1 MRARRVDRADVGKT
15 EGTAPGRFL
24 PLADNDATEFLQIS
38 VEDTGIGISPTGMAS
53 LFKPFSQIDS
63 SLAREF
69 DGTGLGL
76 AMVKLLA
83 ELHGGTVA
91 VQSTVGLGSTF
102 TVWVPVG
109 AVAMPL
115 EAEAARPTLPIL
127 ARVGLPLALVID
139 ADPTAAELIRVQ
151 LEAEGF
157 DVLNA
162 TTADMAL
169 DIIEHH
175 SLSLIT
181 LDVIL
186 PYTDGWALLRHIKTH
201 AHGTLVPI
209 FVISII
215 DNRRKGLTL
224 GASAVLRKPLTRP
237 DLQDALQRVGLLAQA
252 VVPTLDVLVA
262 DDDPTA
268 VALLTLQLQHLN
280 MHVLQASSGRQAI
293 DLTRSRMPGLLVLDL
308 MMPIVSGF
316 DVVATLASDPATTH
330 VPILVITAK
339 SITMADRLRLDGH
352 VSSVLQKGSF
362 TAATFAFEVKRAL
375 QPHPTAMRN

>member
-1 MRARRVDRADVGKT
+1 
-15 EGTAPGRFL
+15 
-24 PLADNDATEFLQIS
+24 
-38 VEDTGIGISPTGMAS
+38 
-53 LFKPFSQIDS
+53 
-63 SLAREF
+63 
-69 DGTGLGL
+69 
-76 AMVKLLA
+76 
-83 ELHGGTVA
+83 
-91 VQSTVGLGSTF
+91 
-102 TVWVPVG
+102 
-109 AVAMPL
+109 
-115 EAEAARPTLPIL
+115 
-127 ARVGLPLALVID
+127 
-139 ADPTAAELIRVQ
+139 
-151 LEAEGF
+151 
-157 DVLNA
+157 
-162 TTADMAL
+162 
-169 DIIEHH
+169 
-175 SLSLIT
+175 
-181 LDVIL
+181 
-186 PYTDGWALLRHIKTH
+186 
-201 AHGTLVPI
+201 
-209 FVISII
+209 
-215 DNRRKGLTL
+215 
-224 GASAVLRKPLTRP
+224 
-237 DLQDALQRVGLLAQA
+237 LLAQA